1 MTPLFKSYYMV
12 CIRIQ
17 APSQTPNS
25 LCPLQGTWAN
35 QKADGLTFNH
45 LSCSLEAGSSNMLPL
60 SQPSS
65 LPFAEVSLKTLCI
78 KKKPTLLCM
87 NETSRLNIS
96 LRISLAWTHASVL
109 LILCKSWAPTLL
121 SVQSQ
126 VTSNRP
132 CSSKPFWKL
141 QSCLFGSYGNKC
153 YSQVYFNYDGKKL
166 QGENIFCF
174 SYSAQT
180 SKLKAVKWVPLSPLK
195 SAWKLLSHSARTQ
208 EFKLFYSKS

>member
-1 MTPLFKSYYMV
+1 MCAS
-12 CIRIQ
+12 
-17 APSQTPNS
+17 
-25 LCPLQGTWAN
+25 
-35 QKADGLTFNH
+35 
-45 LSCSLEAGSSNMLPL
+45 PL
-60 SQPSS
+60 STQQSS
-65 LPFAEVSLKTLCI
+65 ICRSKFKNTLH
-78 KKKPTLLCM
+78 KKKPTQLCV

-96 LRISLAWTHASVL
+96 LRISLAWTEVNASVL